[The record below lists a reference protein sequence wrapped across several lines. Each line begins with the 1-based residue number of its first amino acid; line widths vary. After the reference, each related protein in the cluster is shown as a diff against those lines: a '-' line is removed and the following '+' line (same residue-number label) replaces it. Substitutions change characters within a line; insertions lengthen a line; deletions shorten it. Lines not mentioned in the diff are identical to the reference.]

1 MAVDIT
7 KRPATSGRGNTI
19 NLEKKG
25 AAISLDKGRG
35 FSKMVVNLNWN
46 QGKKKTG
53 AGFLGSLFGSGTKSV
68 DLDLGCLFELKD
80 GSKGA
85 IQALGN
91 AFGNYS
97 NAPYIQ
103 LMGDDRTGDS
113 AEGEFIHINGEQFE
127 KIKRIVVYAFIYDGV
142 ASWAETDALIT
153 LSTPGHDTIK
163 VNMDGKG
170 TKSLVAIAMIE
181 NVGNDLKITKLVD
194 FFDDQEKL
202 DRYYNWGMNWSPGRK

>member
-53 AGFLGSLFGSGTKSV
+53 GFLGSLFGGGAKSI

-97 NAPYIQ
+97 RAPFIQ

-113 AEGEFIHINGEQFE
+113 ADGEFIHINGEMFD
-127 KIKRIVVYAFIYDGV
+127 KIKRLVVYAFIYEGV
-142 ASWAETDALIT
+142 TSWAETDAVIT
-153 LSTPGHDTIK
+153 LSTPGHDTIR
-163 VNMDGKG
+163 VNMDEAGSR
-170 TKSLVAIAMIE
+170 SLVAIAMIE
-181 NVGNDLKITKLVD
+181 NVSNDLKITKLVD

-202 DRYYNWGMNWSPGRK
+202 DRHYKWGMNWSPGRK